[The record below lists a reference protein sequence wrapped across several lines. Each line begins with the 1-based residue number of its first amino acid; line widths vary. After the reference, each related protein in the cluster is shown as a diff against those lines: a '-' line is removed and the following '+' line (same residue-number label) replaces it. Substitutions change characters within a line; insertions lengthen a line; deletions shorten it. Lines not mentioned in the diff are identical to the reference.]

1 MNLDFYGIFSSKS
14 HIPCL
19 NCLRFNNLQTIG
31 IPYERYKPMVA
42 TEVIAENAVAFPR
55 DGRPNREATMT
66 ENHTALMGV

>member
-1 MNLDFYGIFSSKS
+1 
-14 HIPCL
+14 
-19 NCLRFNNLQTIG
+19 
-31 IPYERYKPMVA
+31 MVA